1 VNASRECKP
10 SHQEKGGECVDDV
23 IYVKPIT
30 WPLAIS
36 HPGQSAVQTV
46 SKPVQRQKHY
56 AKQ

>member
-1 VNASRECKP
+1 MHPESASPPIKK
-10 SHQEKGGECVDDV
+10 KGGECVDDV